1 MAEGETV
8 RRGIVLDTETDR
20 LLRAMARRFEGNL
33 SMAMREAIRM
43 AARQTQTPAIRQ
55 PQSDK
60 RG

>member
-20 LLRAMARRFEGNL
+20 LLRIMARRFENNL
-33 SMAMREAIRM
+33 SMAMRECIRTV
-43 AARQTQTPAIRQ
+43 ARQTQTPAIRQ
-55 PQSDK
+55 PQTEK